1 MKFSAFLAALFAL
14 TLTALPLHA
23 KPSRSSAAAD
33 AAAYSVAG
41 KAARKQASAK
51 KASSKTAEAA
61 GKRGKTAGNIA
72 KIRDAAIRSSLA
84 GLTPLK
90 NYSTNY
96 RALVAAV
103 RSYWHRNIRNP
114 SAAGLASTI
123 MRYVQP
129 AYRKYAADDVREG
142 AAEGVASV
150 KLALRNS

>member
-1 MKFSAFLAALFAL
+1 MKFPALLAALLAL
-14 TLTALPLHA
+14 TLAALPAHA
-23 KPSRSSAAAD
+23 KSSN
-33 AAAYSVAG
+33 G
-41 KAARKQASAK
+41 ARQPAVSKTTA
-51 KASSKTAEAA
+51 KASVKGNKA
-61 GKRGKTAGNIA
+61 KNIA
-72 KIRDAAIRSSLA
+72 KIRDAAIRSSVA
-84 GLTPLK
+84 GLAPLK

-103 RSYWHRNIRNP
+103 KSYWHRNIQNP

-129 AYRKYAADDVREG
+129 AYRKYAAAEVRAG